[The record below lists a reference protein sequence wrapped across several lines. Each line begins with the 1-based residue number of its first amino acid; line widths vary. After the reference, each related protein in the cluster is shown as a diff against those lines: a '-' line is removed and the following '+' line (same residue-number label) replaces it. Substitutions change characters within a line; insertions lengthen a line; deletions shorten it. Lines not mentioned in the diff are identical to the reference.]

1 VAPQKEA
8 EKGRKRQKG
17 ATGVIESP
25 VAQKVYTLLEVV
37 YTILK
42 QKSIYAQE
50 IVYIFQI
57 FSLFSPYF
65 LQTGAILI

>member
-1 VAPQKEA
+1 M
-8 EKGRKRQKG
+8 
-17 ATGVIESP
+17 IESP

-50 IVYIFQI
+50 NVYIFR
-57 FSLFSPYF
+57 LFFVNYSFY
-65 LQTGAILI
+65 LD

>member
-1 VAPQKEA
+1 
-8 EKGRKRQKG
+8 
-17 ATGVIESP
+17 